1 MQTDNIFSGI
11 PTQLPEELVEVL
23 LTNQHLRLERII
35 SRGHA
40 SAEEFWYD
48 QDENEWVMVLKGEAI
63 LHLEGNN
70 EPVKLTP
77 GMYINLPAHVRH
89 RIEWTSQEIE
99 TVWLA
104 LFY

>member
-1 MQTDNIFSGI
+1 MQIDNIFSGI

-35 SRGHA
+35 SKGHA
-40 SAEEFWYD
+40 SAQEFWYD
-48 QDENEWVMVLKGEAI
+48 QDENEWVMVLQGEAI

-70 EPVKLTP
+70 EPVKLIP